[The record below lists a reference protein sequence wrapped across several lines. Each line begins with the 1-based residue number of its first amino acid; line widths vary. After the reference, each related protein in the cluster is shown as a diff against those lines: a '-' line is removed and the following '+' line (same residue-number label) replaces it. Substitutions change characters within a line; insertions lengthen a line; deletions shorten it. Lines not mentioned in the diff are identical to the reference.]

1 MASFGQTLSNPP
13 PSGGGG
19 GGASEMVGSTTWSR
33 TASSRRDETES
44 SSGLHA
50 LWLRAVGCHKPNT
63 FSSDGMPSLKS
74 WEQTLQIVQF
84 PVQAG
89 RQIMCFRRHGVHE
102 QRHDHEG
109 AACGARENVRAPRR
123 WRIII
128 SSHIP
133 TETDQDGYDDSDYP
147 VLWCINM
154 ASCPSGKIVSMRDS
168 FLYYDCRFRRCDGCG
183 AGFNAKC
190 RRLLLTVTLWHRRS
204 LMVNGLFSWY
214 VRMKEEERHEIYI
227 LIFCCQIHDAT
238 FSQHTHPYISVH
250 VCNA

>member
-190 RRLLLTVTLWHRRS
+190 RRLLLTVTLWPQTFS
-204 LMVNGLFSWY
+204 NGEWAFLMV
-214 VRMKEEERHEIYI
+214 RTHEGGRAARDIYSDI
-227 LIFCCQIHDAT
+227 LLPDSRCNIFTAYT
-238 FSQHTHPYISVH
+238 SVH
-250 VCNA
+250 FCACL